1 MFNEKVAIITG
12 GASGIGLATAKK
24 LLGEGAKVVLV
35 DWNQDVSDIAKSLSN
50 NCIGIRC
57 DVSSDNAVQK
67 CVSDVV
73 KKFGHIDYLV
83 SNAGI
88 GGGPNKAHEV
98 SIDEWNKVIGV
109 NQTGIFL
116 MNKYVISEMLKNGK
130 GAIVNTSSMY
140 GLVGTTMSFAYSASK
155 GAINQMTR
163 SLALTYAHDNIRV
176 NAVAPGYVDTPILAS
191 VPKEMKDAMANQLP
205 VGRLGEDTEIASLI
219 CYLLSDDATF
229 ITGAIVPIDGG
240 FTAQ

>member
-1 MFNEKVAIITG
+1 MDGKIAIITG

-24 LLGEGAKVVLV
+24 LLSEGAKVVLV
-35 DWNQDVSDIAKSLSN
+35 DWNQDVSDIARSLN
-50 NCIGIRC
+50 EDAIGIRC
-57 DVSSDNAVQK
+57 DVSSEEDVKK
-67 CVSDVV
+67 CVSDVIE
-73 KKFGHIDYLV
+73 KFGHIDYLV
-83 SNAGI
+83 ANAGI

-98 SIDEWNKVIGV
+98 SLEEWNKVIAV

-116 MNKYVISEMLKNGK
+116 MNKYVISEMLKSGG

-163 SLALTYAHDNIRV
+163 SLALTYARDNIRV
-176 NAVAPGYVDTPILAS
+176 NAIAPGYVDTPILAS
-191 VPKEMKDAMANQLP
+191 VPKDMKDAMANQLP
-205 VGRLGEDTEIASLI
+205 VGRLGEDTEIANLI
-219 CYLLSDDATF
+219 CYLLSDNATF